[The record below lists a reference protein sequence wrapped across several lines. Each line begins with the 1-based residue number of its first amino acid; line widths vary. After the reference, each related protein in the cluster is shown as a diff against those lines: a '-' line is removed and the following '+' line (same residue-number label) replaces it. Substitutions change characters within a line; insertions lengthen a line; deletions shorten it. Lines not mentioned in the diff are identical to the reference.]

1 MFNVKFF
8 LLVVFGLT
16 VVYAEYCQERYGK
29 EGEGEE
35 EESEDKSGW
44 AIGIILCIAS
54 ACASV
59 LGLTCQKKAHM
70 KNEHL
75 PIEKRKPY
83 IKIPI
88 WWCGLGGIILGA
100 ILDFLSLGFAPQTVV
115 ASLGSTTLVINALV
129 APLILKEKLS
139 RLEIVGTLTITIG
152 AAIAVSSSSQKA
164 QSYNLDILKCLY
176 RESGFII
183 YAVVISAFALTLY
196 TLFKIAD
203 KKAESDDI
211 SYYPYWAKIHPFTVT
226 TLSGTL
232 GAQSLLFAKS
242 FSIILR
248 GIYSPSADSD
258 GASVFLHYETYLIIV
273 AMICTIISQTHTLN
287 LSLQRFD
294 SVVVLPLFQVFW
306 ITMGVFG
313 AGAYFKEFNDVTV
326 SSILIFVLGIL
337 IVTCGIA
344 ILASRPVMTEF
355 EAELEGIQARV
366 DDPDDEIEIEAPV
379 GPVFDPTRRRSTFVP
394 FLSAGILVSAPFIEV
409 PAQTDPNLEARR
421 ASRARL
427 EGKYEATRRTAEAR
441 LTAENNMVSLPI
453 TRKSLKPSSIIAP
466 TLPHHARITDS
477 T

>member
-1 MFNVKFF
+1 
-8 LLVVFGLT
+8 
-16 VVYAEYCQERYGK
+16 
-29 EGEGEE
+29 
-35 EESEDKSGW
+35 
-44 AIGIILCIAS
+44 
-54 ACASV
+54 
-59 LGLTCQKKAHM
+59 
-70 KNEHL
+70 
-75 PIEKRKPY
+75 
-83 IKIPI
+83 
-88 WWCGLGGIILGA
+88 
-100 ILDFLSLGFAPQTVV
+100 
-115 ASLGSTTLVINALV
+115 
-129 APLILKEKLS
+129 
-139 RLEIVGTLTITIG
+139 
-152 AAIAVSSSSQKA
+152 
-164 QSYNLDILKCLY
+164 
-176 RESGFII
+176 
-183 YAVVISAFALTLY
+183 
-196 TLFKIAD
+196 
-203 KKAESDDI
+203 
-211 SYYPYWAKIHPFTVT
+211 
-226 TLSGTL
+226 
-232 GAQSLLFAKS
+232 
-242 FSIILR
+242 
-248 GIYSPSADSD
+248 
-258 GASVFLHYETYLIIV
+258 
-273 AMICTIISQTHTLN
+273 
-287 LSLQRFD
+287 
-294 SVVVLPLFQVFW
+294 
-306 ITMGVFG
+306 MGVFG